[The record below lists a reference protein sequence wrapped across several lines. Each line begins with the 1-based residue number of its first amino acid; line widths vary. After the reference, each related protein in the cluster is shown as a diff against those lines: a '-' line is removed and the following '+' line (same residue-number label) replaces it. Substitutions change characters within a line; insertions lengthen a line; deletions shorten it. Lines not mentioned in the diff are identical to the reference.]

1 MWIKALLIHINTS
14 LDGVEIKRRKKDFIE
29 ETIQTREQ
37 FLTVRSN
44 ESVFLP
50 VAFDFLRIGAKS
62 GTARACVNCS
72 SSSSVGKLLKNKNKR
87 NFEKC
92 CPGQIGFYFC
102 SLLSARY
109 KNVD

>member
-1 MWIKALLIHINTS
+1 MRRKCGLKHYTYILNTS
-14 LDGVEIKRRKKDFIE
+14 LDGVEIKRRKKDFIV

-62 GTARACVNCS
+62 GTARACVRQLQQQQQQR
-72 SSSSVGKLLKNKNKR
+72 GKIV
-87 NFEKC
+87 EK
-92 CPGQIGFYFC
+92 QKQKKF
-102 SLLSARY
+102 
-109 KNVD
+109 

>member
-62 GTARACVNCS
+62 GTARACVRQLQQQQQQR
-72 SSSSVGKLLKNKNKR
+72 GKIV
-87 NFEKC
+87 EK
-92 CPGQIGFYFC
+92 QKQKKF
-102 SLLSARY
+102 
-109 KNVD
+109 